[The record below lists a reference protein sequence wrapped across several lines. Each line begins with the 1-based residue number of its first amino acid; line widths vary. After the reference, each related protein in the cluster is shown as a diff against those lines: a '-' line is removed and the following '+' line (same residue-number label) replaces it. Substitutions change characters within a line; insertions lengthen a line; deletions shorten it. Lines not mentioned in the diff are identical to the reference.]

1 VRDRRKS
8 RPCSKKTGNP
18 RSHLRRIRRNRL
30 GLRTAPGTW
39 TRKPESLN
47 PALDWRASD
56 QSMSFMRPLTIIM
69 LSLLRSQC
77 ASGFAARRASRFRAD
92 AYVSDE
98 PVRHLHV
105 TKRFSWRLLHKPASA
120 TALGRVW
127 ALCRWVG
134 QRHKADNAP
143 SISPLR
149 MAALLCIATRRS
161 RWKSSTGCSG
171 SATEVRVAALQGD
184 LASAQDFSLCP
195 GPFHPASQI
204 VQSLASRL
212 VVIESRSLAS
222 RGSASLGSGVP

>member
-1 VRDRRKS
+1 
-8 RPCSKKTGNP
+8 
-18 RSHLRRIRRNRL
+18 
-30 GLRTAPGTW
+30 
-39 TRKPESLN
+39 
-47 PALDWRASD
+47 
-56 QSMSFMRPLTIIM
+56 MSFMRPLTIIM

-149 MAALLCIATRRS
+149 MAALLCNPSFALEVVHRQLGVVYGSSSGRAAGRSCFGARLLTLPRTIPPRFADRSIA
-161 RWKSSTGCSG
+161 G
-171 SATEVRVAALQGD
+171 VAP
-184 LASAQDFSLCP
+184 CC
-195 GPFHPASQI
+195 HRKQI
-204 VQSLASRL
+204 VSQSRQRITRFGCPLTQVMRRRA
-212 VVIESRSLAS
+212 VNQ
-222 RGSASLGSGVP
+222 